1 MFHSKSTG
9 KTENKNGEVCRRV
22 PPKQV
27 PGNGAEPMSGALE
40 AKWIGGLGFFPL
52 RPGAASLIANVAS
65 GLFVQTLAIGTSAAQ
80 GTGADEGSKPSGSL
94 LPARLPSP
102 GGAAPGLV
110 NPRPIGRHGSG
121 VMPGRINGLL
131 LKRSK

>member
-65 GLFVQTLAIGTSAAQ
+65 GLVVQTLAIVTSAAPGPGAQAGALGPRAQ
-80 GTGADEGSKPSGSL
+80 GSRRVAGRNAGGGGIAGARASTGGPQPPTRTLTSFK
-94 LPARLPSP
+94 
-102 GGAAPGLV
+102 
-110 NPRPIGRHGSG
+110 NNI
-121 VMPGRINGLL
+121 
-131 LKRSK
+131 